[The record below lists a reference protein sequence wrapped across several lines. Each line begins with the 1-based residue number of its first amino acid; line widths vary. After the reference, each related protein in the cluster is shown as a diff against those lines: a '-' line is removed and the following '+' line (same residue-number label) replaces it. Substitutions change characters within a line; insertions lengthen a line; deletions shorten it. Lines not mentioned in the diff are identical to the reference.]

1 MCIVDNKIPVI
12 HTLESDMQQFSNNN
26 EASPVMA
33 AQQQLD
39 QRLIPA
45 VDDTSTS
52 KWKVLFRIMLIVL
65 VLIVAAF
72 VAYKL
77 TTSGADKNTSSNKN
91 NTDANTQNQVPKIK
105 TYTVSDVWPGMVT
118 ELSSSTGEATSTNDF
133 VVITITDFKTTYD
146 AVTNNEDRVSEL
158 AQEYFGIAE
167 LSKFT
172 TQPINNIELHVAD
185 GGSKIMVYGYVGE
198 KYLLFTDSIANWMT
212 IHDKL
217 SANVNKNS

>member
-65 VLIVAAF
+65 VLILAPF

-118 ELSSSTGEATSTNDF
+118 ELSSSTGEATSTNAF

>member
-118 ELSSSTGEATSTNDF
+118 ELSSSTGEASSTNAF

>member
-118 ELSSSTGEATSTNDF
+118 ELSSSTGEATSTNAF

>member
-1 MCIVDNKIPVI
+1 MI
-12 HTLESDMQQFSNNN
+12 L
-26 EASPVMA
+26 
-33 AQQQLD
+33 
-39 QRLIPA
+39 
-45 VDDTSTS
+45 
-52 KWKVLFRIMLIVL
+52 
-65 VLIVAAF
+65 
-72 VAYKL
+72 
-77 TTSGADKNTSSNKN
+77 TSSTKN

-118 ELSSSTGEATSTNDF
+118 ELSSSTGEATSTNAF

>member
-45 VDDTSTS
+45 VDDTPTS

-118 ELSSSTGEATSTNDF
+118 ELSSSTGEATSTNAF

>member
-1 MCIVDNKIPVI
+1 
-12 HTLESDMQQFSNNN
+12 MQQFSNNN

-118 ELSSSTGEATSTNDF
+118 ELSSSTGEATSTNAF

>member
-91 NTDANTQNQVPKIK
+91 NTDANTQNQVPK

-118 ELSSSTGEATSTNDF
+118 ELSSSTGEATSTNAF